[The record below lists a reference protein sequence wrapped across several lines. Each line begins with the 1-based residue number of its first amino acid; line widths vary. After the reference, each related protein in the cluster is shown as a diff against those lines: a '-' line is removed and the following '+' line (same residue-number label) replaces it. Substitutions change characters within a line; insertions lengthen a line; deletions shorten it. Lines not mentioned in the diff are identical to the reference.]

1 MLERE
6 AGYERQIR
14 AGCGYYY
21 VEDYY
26 IELTEYKIEIKPE
39 EPIAIEPIVEEE
51 KEEVKTEKEESP
63 PPQGIVES
71 EEDENFVA
79 VNIYE
84 QADKE
89 SRRSLSGKSAVIAN

>member
-6 AGYERQIR
+6 AGYERQRR
-14 AGCGYYY
+14 AGCGYYW

-39 EPIAIEPIVEEE
+39 EPIAIEPVVEE
-51 KEEVKTEKEESP
+51 EEVKTEKEESP

-89 SRRSLSGKSAVIAN
+89 SRKSLSNKSAVIAN